1 MSETI
6 NADIRDLTP
15 VGPSSDPIDQEIR
28 RSTEALFRAGE
39 QGGQGELGYNEL
51 GRRATEIERL
61 VRESGRVDQDMA
73 RSPGDDRHRT
83 EYDVERAHNAALTE
97 NSVRDKYEEKRKS
110 RMGRLGRK
118 ALSVFGIK
126 DNLDER
132 EQLDIRI
139 ATDSANRQY
148 DQNPLKDLKY

>member
-51 GRRATEIERL
+51 GRRATEIDRL
-61 VRESGRVDQDMA
+61 VSESGRVDQDMA
-73 RSPGDDRHRT
+73 RSPGDPTHRT
-83 EYDVERAHNAALTE
+83 EYDIARAQGAADAE
-97 NSVRDKYEEKRKS
+97 DSVRKEYERKRKS